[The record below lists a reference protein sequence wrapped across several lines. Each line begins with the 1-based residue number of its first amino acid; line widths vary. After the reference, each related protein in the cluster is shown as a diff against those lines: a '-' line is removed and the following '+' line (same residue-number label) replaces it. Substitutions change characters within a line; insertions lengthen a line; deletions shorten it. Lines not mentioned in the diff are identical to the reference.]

1 VRIFEDPPGDFMKAA
16 LGLVGYVL
24 FLLVGLMILGFGL
37 RHLSPILTVATRVAD
52 FAFGLALF
60 CLLLAIIPAARKS
73 VGTTMVIASYFLG
86 LNVWLGGVDAVYAS
100 WGFVPLILGLMFF
113 GIGPVPMGLVALL
126 IHHQAPKAGLLC
138 LGLAIMFIVRLSG
151 NAIVRSGEKLK
162 EKKEFKRQI
171 INEWRDRRPEE
182 TSA

>member
-1 VRIFEDPPGDFMKAA
+1 MKAA

-60 CLLLAIIPAARKS
+60 CLLLAIFPAARKS
-73 VGTTMVIASYFLG
+73 AGTTMVIASYFLG

-138 LGLAIMFIVRLSG
+138 LGLAIMLIVRFSG
-151 NAIVRSGEKLK
+151 NAIARSAEKLK

>member
-1 VRIFEDPPGDFMKAA
+1 MKAA

-24 FLLVGLMILGFGL
+24 FLLVGLMILAFGL

-60 CLLLAIIPAARKS
+60 CLLLAIISAARKS
-73 VGTTMVIASYFLG
+73 AGTTMVIASCFLG
-86 LNVWLGGVDAVYAS
+86 LNVWLGAVDAVYAA

-151 NAIVRSGEKLK
+151 NAIARSGEKLK
-162 EKKEFKRQI
+162 EKKEFERQI